1 MDFLSSLPTDPI
13 SIAGSTIIFIWLW
26 LIVEIYLGNA
36 TALKLFK
43 PVSIFGRTEVPKDQH
58 SSLSKLLGYVING
71 GHVLAIFLFLY
82 LEKNREASL
91 ALSSYHF
98 FLFITHLDWATG
110 FSEPS
115 FLNSPYQQGA
125 YKEGAWLYALL
136 CDFLS
141 FVGFFLLWKRIDI
154 PLDPISK
161 GLVFWNLGTHAA
173 ECLFLTGFA
182 ELFQTWVTS
191 PSKKDVPATLAFLK
205 WAETYA
211 DSVSHFIMSISLIGS
226 LTQYEV
232 FWFHFYEYGFGEI
245 FNGSLGLWRSSCW
258 TWIILV
264 VI

>member
-1 MDFLSSLPTDPI
+1 MSSIPTDPL
-13 SIAGSTIIFIWLW
+13 SIAGSTIVFIMIWL
-26 LIVEIYLGNA
+26 LLEVYMGNA
-36 TALKLFK
+36 TAFKLFK
-43 PVSIFGRTEVPKDQH
+43 PVSIFGRELVPKDPH
-58 SSLSKLLGYVING
+58 STLSKSLGYIING
-71 GHVLAIFLFLY
+71 GHVIASFVFLY

-91 ALSSYHF
+91 VLSSYHF

-115 FLNSPYQQGA
+115 FLNTPYQQGA

-141 FVGFFLLWKRIDI
+141 FVGFFFLWSRIDI
-154 PLDPISK
+154 PLSPIAK
-161 GLVFWNLGTHAA
+161 ALVFWNLGTHAA
-173 ECLFLTGFA
+173 ECVFLAGFA

-191 PSKKDVPATLAFLK
+191 PLKRDVPATLAFLK

-232 FWFHFYEYGFGEI
+232 FGFIFMNMLLEKFSMAAWTQGEVPV
-245 FNGSLGLWRSSCW
+245 GLGLFWW
-258 TWIILV
+258 
-264 VI
+264 